1 MNAEMIHKI
10 FSSTSDDECDLMG
23 YSRHWCRP
31 DWMICSVMPVCPPC
45 VRPSVRQDNN
55 QRMEDD
61 ITHKLIDIIKT
72 AQNRAE

>member
-1 MNAEMIHKI
+1 
-10 FSSTSDDECDLMG
+10 
-23 YSRHWCRP
+23 
-31 DWMICSVMPVCPPC
+31 MICSVMPVCPPC

-72 AQNRAE
+72 NKTILSKLNTGGVSRLIRY